1 MTCLIDL
8 IRSIGWDGLTALAT
22 LLLVLVGIATA
33 VYGGLQLADFRRES
47 RIKHIIDLVNQFETD
62 PLAKYRRDLAKKR
75 LSPDGSLQPFDLE
88 NPPAELYDIMNFFEH
103 MGYLLD
109 GNYLNLEDVA
119 VEFHYWILRVWADA
133 SELVKIDQ
141 AEDSIYYEFFEKMVR
156 RLQEY
161 DRPRTGKLA
170 SPSTSDIADFY
181 SDEAHLVLGSPMPR
195 KRRRKRRRRQGLLNP
210 SSTPTPEG
218 SSGDSSAVL

>member
-1 MTCLIDL
+1 MTCLIDH
-8 IRSIGWDGLTALAT
+8 IRSIGWDGLTALST
-22 LLLVLVGIATA
+22 LLLVLVGVATA
-33 VYGGLQLADFRRES
+33 VYAGLQLADFRRES

-62 PLAKYRRDLAKKR
+62 PLAGYRRSLAQKR
-75 LSPDGSLQPFDLE
+75 LSSDGTLLPLDLD

-109 GNYLNLEDVA
+109 GNYLSLEDVA
-119 VEFHYWILRVWADA
+119 VEFHYWILRVWADV
-133 SELVKIDQ
+133 SELVKTEQ
-141 AEDSIYYEFFEKMVR
+141 AEDSIYFEFFGKMVR

-170 SPSTSDIADFY
+170 SPSKSDIEDFY

-195 KRRRKRRRRQGLLNP
+195 KRRRKRRRRQGLLNQ
-210 SSTPTPEG
+210 SNAPTSEASPGG
-218 SSGDSSAVL
+218 SPTVL